1 MQQCHDE
8 ALLKLYEVINLYTGL
23 NRLNMELQTKTDERL
38 VRQQPDLVGHHESHL
53 HKPPP
58 TARRS

>member
-23 NRLNMELQTKTDERL
+23 NRLNMGNCR
-38 VRQQPDLVGHHESHL
+38 RRRMNAWFGNS
-53 HKPPP
+53 P
-58 TARRS
+58 TS